1 MFERLMT
8 RLTFILFAMT
18 VLMAV
23 ANNANA
29 NGIYI
34 SQVGDGA
41 DIEITQDGDNNR
53 VSRKNDS
60 VTSTPNSATFR
71 GENQTM
77 TLTQTGDDNFI
88 GLYKHT
94 YGSDTQ
100 TSSTVTG
107 TQTGDDNIMRLDN
120 HGDDNNITA
129 EQYTHGSTMDIEID
143 YNNNDVVAK
152 QYCHVGASCNADSM
166 TMNIRGN
173 NNDVQAGQG
182 YKISSSGSWT
192 VDNSEYGGHEM
203 DLYINGDGNDVILS
217 QRSNNNTSDHYM
229 DVNINSDDNNVF
241 VLQQQNQDKSLTLT
255 INNDDNDVSI
265 NQQKSGGT
273 QTATI
278 TLGGTYG
285 TDLDLQ
291 MGTNNTSGP
300 GSYSLTQDCQT
311 VGGCTVNV
319 TQN

>member
-1 MFERLMT
+1 MFERLIT
-8 RLTFILFAMT
+8 RLTFILFGMM
-18 VLMAV
+18 VFMALSTT
-23 ANNANA
+23 ANA

-53 VSRKNDS
+53 VSSKNDS

-100 TSSTVTG
+100 TSSTMTG

-120 HGDDNNITA
+120 HGDNNNITA

-166 TMNIRGN
+166 VMNIRGN

-182 YKISSSGSWT
+182 YKITSSGNWS
-192 VDNSEYGGHEM
+192 VDNSEHGGHEM
-203 DLYINGDGNDVILS
+203 DLYINGDGNDVKLS
-217 QRSNNNTSDHYM
+217 QRANNTTSDHYM
-229 DVNINSDDNNVF
+229 DININSDDNNVH
-241 VLQQQNQDKSLTLT
+241 VMQQQNQDKSLTLT

-311 VGGCTVNV
+311 VGGCSVNV